1 MRGRGGE
8 VSENTIVKNAIVK
21 NAIVK
26 NFDARKSNRDFE
38 DL

>member
-8 VSENTIVKNAIVK
+8 VSENAIIKNTNVKK
-21 NAIVK
+21 AIVK

-38 DL
+38 GL